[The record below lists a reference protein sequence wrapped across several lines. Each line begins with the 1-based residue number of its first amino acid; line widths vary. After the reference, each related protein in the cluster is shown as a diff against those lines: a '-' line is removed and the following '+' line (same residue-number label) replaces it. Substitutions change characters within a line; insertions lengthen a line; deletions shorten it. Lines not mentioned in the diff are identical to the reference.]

1 MADLGLKGNIKQQKT
16 HHAVVIT
23 TYIALLQC
31 IYSDEKGNIQ

>member
-1 MADLGLKGNIKQQKT
+1 MTDLGLKGNIKQQKT

-23 TYIALLQC
+23 TYALLQC

>member
-1 MADLGLKGNIKQQKT
+1 MTDLGLKGNIKQQKT

-31 IYSDEKGNIQ
+31 YI